1 MLSVMSVT
9 VQYSDPADPVCSIS
23 IVEMSAGIPVLAE
36 YGPGTMYTV
45 IVGASPSRGLLLS
58 ASGGDL
64 SGASPVANTCP
75 LSRCVSSRIA
85 MQNFSWTAPSAGN
98 VTLSVTCAAYQATA
112 HLSSITLQQGWT
124 PCFFFYIDQSH
135 YMSYAFNGRCFKL
148 HHTFHWKVNHNAK
161 HNTDHNVHC
170 ISFQHISWCITA
182 VIKWQQEHAG

>member
-1 MLSVMSVT
+1 MSVT

-23 IVEMSAGIPVLAE
+23 IVEMSTGTPVLAE
-36 YGPGTMYTV
+36 YGPGWLSTNACACWYVYFTGRFMVISSHCLLCYWWAMSYHWLMINFLTGTMYTV

-112 HLSSITLQQGWT
+112 HLSSITLQQGWA
-124 PCFFFYIDQSH
+124 PCFFLNKPTSIH
-135 YMSYAFNGRCFKL
+135 GI
-148 HHTFHWKVNHNAK
+148 
-161 HNTDHNVHC
+161 C
-170 ISFQHISWCITA
+170 I
-182 VIKWQQEHAG
+182 